1 MSKLS
6 FEELVVQAAQ
16 NAVVALLSKGEWLKL
31 EYADRV
37 PVSQA
42 DLRGIFNAVD
52 MDRVKALVLGKV
64 EERIADTII
73 GNMAKELGTDVKQ
86 IMCNTE
92 LREDLRG
99 TLRAKIREAKA
110 ALKE

>member
-1 MSKLS
+1 MSKLT

-16 NAVVALLSKGEWLKL
+16 NAVVALLSKGDWLKL
-31 EYADRV
+31 EYADKV
-37 PVSQA
+37 PISQA
-42 DLRGIFNAVD
+42 DLRGIYAKVD
-52 MDRVKALVLGKV
+52 MERVKALVLDKV

-99 TLRAKIREAKA
+99 MLRAKIRESKT